1 MISAEQVS
9 TLLVRYWDVVG
20 GGRPLPSGFSYV
32 LVTKGSEPG
41 SKLVFLAFP
50 EGECAPRIA
59 VKVPRSNSGNASLQ
73 TEYRNLRTIAPFGR
87 HGRVVT
93 PIPLLCGTENGC
105 VWLAESVVDG
115 IELGRDALSAPEL
128 AVGAV
133 VDWLIHLGRST
144 VGLQSPSPDAEDL
157 PELLKRAERY
167 ATIEEERRVL
177 DRIAEPLYLLDSQ
190 ALPRVV
196 EQRDMGPWNLLLA
209 GDGTIGVV
217 DWESSRTGGFPA
229 WDLFYFLAHCGF
241 MVDRATQLRDRMK
254 SFQQTFWGR
263 AGFAK
268 TARIALRRYIRGIDL
283 REDSLGSLSA
293 ACWLHHTLSEV
304 TRLGIRPSQ
313 SVFWHMLVATL
324 DQDCRLRCAA

>member
-9 TLLVRYWDVVG
+9 TLLLRHWDVIG
-20 GGRPLPSGFSYV
+20 DGRPQPSGFSYV

-50 EGECAPRIA
+50 AGESAPRIA
-59 VKVPRSNSGNASLQ
+59 VKLPRSKSSNANVQ
-73 TEYRNLRTIAPFGR
+73 MEYRNLKTVVPFGR
-87 HGRVVT
+87 HGRIVT
-93 PIPLLCGTENGC
+93 PIPLVCGTENGW

-128 AVGAV
+128 AVNPV
-133 VDWLIHLGRST
+133 VDWLIHLGLST
-144 VGLQSPSPDAEDL
+144 PGLPSPSPDAEDL
-157 PELLKRAERY
+157 PELLKRADQY
-167 ATIEEERRVL
+167 VTIEEERRVL
-177 DRIAEPLYLLDSQ
+177 DRAVEPLYLLDSQ
-190 ALPRVV
+190 ALPRVF

-209 GDGTIGVV
+209 SDGTIGVV

-241 MVDRATQLRDRMK
+241 MIDRPTEPKERVK
-254 SFQQTFWGR
+254 SFENTFWGR
-263 AGFAK
+263 SGFAN
-268 TARIALRRYIRGIDL
+268 TAHTALRRYIRGMGL
-283 REDSLGSLSA
+283 REDWLGPLSA

-313 SVFWHMLVATL
+313 SVFWHMLSATL
-324 DQDCRLRCAA
+324 DRDCRLRCTA